1 MGESKETDIFKLV
14 ESKGKSKE
22 KPRVA
27 EEKPALVEPRV
38 AEEKPAPVEPRVA
51 EEKPAPVVPQVTDTA
66 KYQPDAG
73 PEERVEPPRRKR
85 RRRGK
90 RKATPESDAV
100 EAREEEPW
108 DPGSF
113 VVLEKAGVARF
124 HDFEL
129 TDAIMQDIQI
139 LGFEYCTP
147 IQTAALPDALAGRDV
162 FGKAQTGTG
171 KTAAFL
177 IALFTRLS
185 NNRPEGKRL
194 KGTPQALAIAPTREL
209 VMQIEQDAR
218 DLSKHSKLNI
228 QAVYGGMDYEK
239 QERALSSGHVDL
251 LVATPGRLLDFNRRR
266 VVNLREV
273 RHLIIDEAD
282 RMLDMGFI
290 PDVSS
295 IIRSTAPKSE
305 RQTMLFS
312 ATLST
317 AVRRLASQWTSDPV
331 HIEVEAQTVA
341 VDTIDQVTYIVT
353 DEEKFTVLVN
363 LIEKKGLDRVLI
375 FCNRRSTTRQ
385 VSDRLR
391 SYDIMAEQISGD
403 VRQVKRVKVLEDF
416 RSGDLRILVAT
427 DVAARGIHV
436 DNISH
441 VVNFDLP
448 DNPEDYVHRIGRT
461 GRAGEEGTS
470 ISFASDSDAF
480 YLEPIEE
487 FIERK
492 LPCTFPE
499 DDGLLDKL
507 PPPPYPERA
516 RSERPRN
523 TGGRGGGGYGGGARG
538 GGGRGGGGRSGGA
551 RGGGGRGG
559 GGRGGGGRSG
569 GGRSGGG
576 RSGGGRGGGGRGG
589 GGHRR

>member
-1 MGESKETDIFKLV
+1 MGNSKETDIFKLV
-14 ESKGKSKE
+14 ESKGKSKDSE
-22 KPRVA
+22 
-27 EEKPALVEPRV
+27 PA
-38 AEEKPAPVEPRVA
+38 AEEKPAPVAPPAKQQESKATEP
-51 EEKPAPVVPQVTDTA
+51 PAPESADAEPTTGAPAAGERASELDSL
-66 KYQPDAG
+66 PD
-73 PEERVEPPRRKR
+73 PPPRKR
-85 RRRGK
+85 RRRKKK
-90 RKATPESDAV
+90 RKPTPEEV
-100 EAREEEPW
+100 HEEQESSEPW
-108 DPGSF
+108 DPSSF
-113 VVLEKAGVARF
+113 VIPEKEGVARF
-124 HDFEL
+124 HDFDL
-129 TDAIMQDIQI
+129 TEGIMQAIHE

-147 IQTAALPDALAGRDV
+147 IQTASLPDALAGRDV

-185 NNRPEGKRL
+185 RNRPEGKRR

-209 VMQIEQDAR
+209 VMQIEQDAQV
-218 DLSKHSKLNI
+218 LSKHSKLNI
-228 QAVYGGMDYEK
+228 LAVYGGMDYEK

-273 RHLIIDEAD
+273 KHLIIDEAD

-312 ATLST
+312 ATLSPQ
-317 AVRRLASQWTSDPV
+317 VRRLASQWTKDPV
-331 HIEVEAQTVA
+331 HVEVEAETVA
-341 VDTIDQVTYIVT
+341 VETIEQVTYIVT

-363 LIEKKGLDRVLI
+363 LIEKRGLDRVLI
-375 FCNRRSTTRQ
+375 FCNRRDATRRLT
-385 VSDRLR
+385 DRLR

-403 VRQVKRVKVLEDF
+403 VRQVKRVKVLEGF
-416 RSGDLRILVAT
+416 RAGDIRILVAT

-436 DNISH
+436 DSISH
-441 VVNFDLP
+441 VVNYDLP
-448 DNPEDYVHRIGRT
+448 ENPEDYVHRIGRT

-487 FIERK
+487 YIKRK

-507 PPPPYPERA
+507 PAPPYPERA
-516 RSERPRN
+516 RPRRPQG
-523 TGGRGGGGYGGGARG
+523 TGGRGGGGRGGGY
-538 GGGRGGGGRSGGA
+538 GGRGGGGRSGG
-551 RGGGGRGG
+551 RGGGRGG
-559 GGRGGGGRSG
+559 GGR
-569 GGRSGGG
+569 
-576 RSGGGRGGGGRGG
+576 
-589 GGHRR
+589 RR

>member
-14 ESKGKSKE
+14 QSKVKSKGKAT
-22 KPRVA
+22 PRGTGPAPIAPAIPEEEVA
-27 EEKPALVEPRV
+27 PIKAPKAVRKPAATKARGV
-38 AEEKPAPVEPRVA
+38 AKKAAPTAPTAPSASATPTAPVEPA
-51 EEKPAPVVPQVTDTA
+51 APVKESSP
-66 KYQPDAG
+66 
-73 PEERVEPPRRKR
+73 VEIPVFAEIPGEVPPRKKR

-90 RKATPESDAV
+90 RKATTADETVQQSK
-100 EAREEEPW
+100 EEGDW
-108 DPGSF
+108 DPDSF
-113 VVLEKAGVARF
+113 VVPEKDGVARF
-124 HDFEL
+124 HDFDL
-129 TDAIMQDIQI
+129 TDNIMRAIQEA
-139 LGFEYCTP
+139 GFEYCTP
-147 IQTAALPDALAGRDV
+147 IQTASLPDALSGRDV

-177 IALFTRLS
+177 IALFTQLS
-185 NNRPEGKRL
+185 KNRPEGKRK

-209 VMQIEQDAR
+209 VMQIEQDAQ
-218 DLSKHSKLNI
+218 LLCKHSKLNI

-239 QERALSSGHVDL
+239 QERALSTGHVDL
-251 LVATPGRLLDFNRRR
+251 LVATPGRLLDFNRRQ

-273 RHLIIDEAD
+273 RFLIIDEAD

-312 ATLST
+312 ATLSPQ
-317 AVRRLASQWTSDPV
+317 VRRLASQWTRDPV
-331 HIEVEAQTVA
+331 HIEVEAETVA
-341 VDTIDQVTYIVT
+341 VETIDQVTYIVT
-353 DEEKFTVLVN
+353 DAEKFTVLVN
-363 LIEKKGLDRVLI
+363 LIVKKGLDRVLI

-385 VSDRLR
+385 ISDRLR

-416 RSGDLRILVAT
+416 RSGDIRILVAT

-436 DNISH
+436 DSISH
-441 VVNFDLP
+441 VVNYDLP

-487 FIERK
+487 FIKRK

-516 RSERPRN
+516 RPEKPRRP
-523 TGGRGGGGYGGGARG
+523 A
-538 GGGRGGGGRSGGA
+538 GRSGGG
-551 RGGGGRGG
+551 RPGGPGGR
-559 GGRGGGGRSG
+559 GGRSG
-569 GGRSGGG
+569 GGRP
-576 RSGGGRGGGGRGG
+576 
-589 GGHRR
+589 RR

>member
-1 MGESKETDIFKLV
+1 MVESKETDIFKLV
-14 ESKGKSKE
+14 QSKGKT
-22 KPRVA
+22 P
-27 EEKPALVEPRV
+27 EETVPPALEPAV
-38 AEEKPAPVEPRVA
+38 AAERPMPDEAPPSAVYSEDDRPR
-51 EEKPAPVVPQVTDTA
+51 K
-66 KYQPDAG
+66 
-73 PEERVEPPRRKR
+73 KR

-90 RKATPESDAV
+90 RKTSLAEQTDAPT
-100 EAREEEPW
+100 AREEAWNP
-108 DPGSF
+108 DSF
-113 VVLEKAGVARF
+113 IVPEKDGVARF
-124 HDFEL
+124 HDFDL
-129 TDAIMQDIQI
+129 TDDIMRAICE

-147 IQTAALPDALAGRDV
+147 IQTASLPDALAGRDV

-177 IALFTRLS
+177 IALFTQLS
-185 NNRPEGKRL
+185 KNRPEGKRR

-209 VMQIEQDAR
+209 VMQIEQDAQL
-218 DLSKHSKLNI
+218 LSKHSRLNI

-239 QERALSSGHVDL
+239 QERALNTGHVDL
-251 LVATPGRLLDFNRRR
+251 LVATPGRLLDFNRRQ

-273 RHLIIDEAD
+273 RFLIIDEAD

-312 ATLST
+312 ATLSPQ
-317 AVRRLASQWTSDPV
+317 VRRLASQWTRDPV
-331 HIEVEAQTVA
+331 HIEVEAETVA
-341 VDTIDQVTYIVT
+341 VETIDQVTYIVT

-385 VSDRLR
+385 ISDRLR

-403 VRQVKRVKVLEDF
+403 VRQIKRVKVLEDF
-416 RSGDLRILVAT
+416 RSGNIRILVAT

-436 DNISH
+436 DGISH
-441 VVNFDLP
+441 VVNYDLP

-461 GRAGEEGTS
+461 GRAGEDGTS

-487 FIERK
+487 FIGRK

-516 RSERPRN
+516 RPERPRGPAGRSS
-523 TGGRGGGGYGGGARG
+523 GGRSSGGRSSGGRSSGRPGGGH
-538 GGGRGGGGRSGGA
+538 GGRSGG
-551 RGGGGRGG
+551 RG
-559 GGRGGGGRSG
+559 
-569 GGRSGGG
+569 
-576 RSGGGRGGGGRGG
+576 
-589 GGHRR
+589 RRR